1 MNWQQLVHQAEQ
13 HLQLAEAVSL
23 PAIPGVYTPT
33 MRQQVIDVAPEINV
47 NIPGQKQPSK
57 QPSTGVASNAT
68 PASAPPA
75 AAASQTTSNTQPAGN
90 GDYVDFIKNAEGFAP
105 KAVWDYAQHSI
116 GYGTRGQPNET
127 ITPAQADA
135 RLRQELKSHEQRVDK
150 YAAQNNMQL
159 TSNQR
164 AALISYDFNTGRVEG
179 VFKRAGG
186 DPNNISQAIRNG
198 IKTANGQVLQGLVNR
213 RNAEADLASKM

>member
-1 MNWQQLVHQAEQ
+1 MNWQQLVQRAEL
-13 HLQLAEAVSL
+13 HLQLTEAVSL

-33 MRQQVIDVAPEINV
+33 MQKQVVDVAPEINV
-47 NIPGQKQPSK
+47 NVSGAKQTGAGTQP
-57 QPSTGVASNAT
+57 PSTSTAT
-68 PASAPPA
+68 VGSQSTLTAPSTAP
-75 AAASQTTSNTQPAGN
+75 STSS
-90 GDYVDFIKNAEGFAP
+90 GDYVDFIKKAEGFAP

-135 RLRQELKSHEQRVDK
+135 RLRQELKAHEQRVDK

-159 TSNQR
+159 NSNQR

-186 DPNNISQAIRNG
+186 DPNNIPQAIRNG

>member
-13 HLQLAEAVSL
+13 HLQLAEAVSM

-47 NIPGQKQPSK
+47 NVSGQKQPGAGAA
-57 QPSTGVASNAT
+57 PNAA
-68 PASAPPA
+68 PASVPP
-75 AAASQTTSNTQPAGN
+75 AAASQTTSTTQPAGN

>member
-1 MNWQQLVHQAEQ
+1 MNWQQLVQQAEL
-13 HLQLAEAVSL
+13 HLQLTEGVSL

-33 MRQQVIDVAPEINV
+33 MQKQVIDVSPEINV
-47 NIPGQKQPSK
+47 NVPGAKQPGSSGATNAAPAGEPSVAP
-57 QPSTGVASNAT
+57 QPT
-68 PASAPPA
+68 
-75 AAASQTTSNTQPAGN
+75 GN

-116 GYGTRGQPNET
+116 GYGTRGKPNET

-164 AALISYDFNTGRVEG
+164 AALISYDFNTGRVDG

-186 DPNNISQAIRNG
+186 DPNNISQAIRSG

-213 RNAEADLASKM
+213 RNAEADLASKQ

>member
-1 MNWQQLVHQAEQ
+1 MNWQQLVHQAEL

-33 MRQQVIDVAPEINV
+33 MQRQVIDVAPEINV
-47 NIPGQKQPSK
+47 NVPSAKQP
-57 QPSTGVASNAT
+57 NAGGTTNTT
-68 PASAPPA
+68 PAVGISTAAPQ
-75 AAASQTTSNTQPAGN
+75 STSNIQSSGN

-105 KAVWDYAQHSI
+105 KAVWDYAQHSV

-164 AALISYDFNTGRVEG
+164 AALISYDFNTGRVDG

-186 DPNNISQAIRNG
+186 DPNNISQAIRSG

-213 RNAEADLASKM
+213 RNAEADLASKQ